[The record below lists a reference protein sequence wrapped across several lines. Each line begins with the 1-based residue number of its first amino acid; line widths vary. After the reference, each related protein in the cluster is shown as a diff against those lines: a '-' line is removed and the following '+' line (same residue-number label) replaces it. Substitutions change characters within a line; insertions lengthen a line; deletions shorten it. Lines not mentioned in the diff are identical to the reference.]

1 MTVQLQFFPQ
11 RHPVHRL
18 SDEMRREFVLA
29 QQSVLPVA
37 FPNAF
42 SFCERVLSDLKLAIT
57 PPGEMRDT
65 PAAAVADLE
74 LADLVTLFDG
84 MLRSANIPDSS
95 RQMHADNLSRRAQ
108 LIRAFDCPDAVLE
121 WVTTKVVQIVADL
134 PKAATDIEVGR
145 NPGDVLDPYLLAA
158 NQALLCEGDFKQA
171 ISATVTH
178 KALMILEGLMGH
190 LHEEVIGRMRGNVR
204 SPEPRADNAEILDFT
219 VNPFPGADVVQ
230 PPLFDGDCLRLHQI
244 KSKTGT
250 LNSSGG
256 KRLAEQMRQL
266 RMAYPGGELYSHSL
280 VGNTLRGHR
289 SMGGMLRVEP
299 SLIVQVGQASFRVLT
314 GSESGAELLVRV
326 YQAAFELAA
335 KQTGYSVESMTRAIV
350 QTFIKRAEAEGEG
363 YLESVVHQSTR
374 GDAANLDSRT
384 YTGGRNRDQRS
395 D

>member
-1 MTVQLQFFPQ
+1 MTVQLLFFPP

-18 SDEMRREFVLA
+18 SSDMKADFVRA

-37 FPNAF
+37 FPDAF
-42 SFCERVLSDLKLAIT
+42 SFCERVLNDLKLAIQ
-57 PPGEMRDT
+57 PPTELRNR
-65 PAAAVADLE
+65 PAAEVADLQ
-74 LADLVTLFDG
+74 LADLAALFDG
-84 MLRSANIPDSS
+84 ILRLAGVPDSA

-108 LIRAFDCPDAVLE
+108 LIRAFVDPDTVLE

-134 PKAATDIEVGR
+134 PKTAGDIEVGR

-158 NQALLCEGDFKQA
+158 NQALLCEGDFRQA

-204 SPEPRADNAEILDFT
+204 NPEPRADNAEILDFAF
-219 VNPFPGADVVQ
+219 NPFPGADVLQ

-266 RMAYPGGELYSHSL
+266 RMAYPGAELYSHSL

-299 SLIVQVGQASFRVLT
+299 SLIVQVGQASFNVLT
-314 GSESGAELLVRV
+314 GSGSGAELLVRV
-326 YQAAFELAA
+326 YQTGFELAA
-335 KQTGYSVESMTRAIV
+335 EQTGYSVENMTRAIV
-350 QTFIKRAEAEGEG
+350 QTFIERAEVAGEG

-374 GDAANLDSRT
+374 GTPENLDRA
-384 YTGGRNRDQRS
+384 G
-395 D
+395 

>member
-1 MTVQLQFFPQ
+1 MK
-11 RHPVHRL
+11 
-18 SDEMRREFVLA
+18 DEFARA
-29 QQSVLPVA
+29 QQSVLPIA
-37 FPNAF
+37 FPDAF
-42 SFCERVLSDLKLAIT
+42 SFCERVMSDLKLAIT
-57 PPGEMRDT
+57 PPAEMKGK
-65 PAAAVADLE
+65 PAAEVANLA

-84 MLRSANIPDSS
+84 MLRSASIPDSA

-108 LIRAFDCPDAVLE
+108 LIRAFDSPDTVLE

-134 PKAATDIEVGR
+134 PKTAADIEVGR

-158 NQALLCEGDFKQA
+158 NQALLCEGDFRQA

-204 SPEPRADNAEILDFT
+204 NPEPRADNAEILDFT
-219 VNPFPGADVVQ
+219 FNPFPGVDVVQ
-230 PPLFDGDCLRLHQI
+230 PPLFDGDSLRLHQI

-266 RMAYPGGELYSHSL
+266 RMAYPGSELYSHSL

-289 SMGGMLRVEP
+289 SMGGMLRIEP

-314 GSESGAELLVRV
+314 GSQSGAELLVRV

-335 KQTGYSVESMTRAIV
+335 QQTGYSVENMSKGIV
-350 QTFIKRAEAEGEG
+350 HTFIERAESEGEG

-384 YTGGRNRDQRS
+384 YVGGRSVQ
-395 D
+395 

>member
-1 MTVQLQFFPQ
+1 MTGQIQFFPQ
-11 RHPVHRL
+11 RHPIHRL
-18 SDEMRREFVLA
+18 SDEMKAEFVKA
-29 QQSVLPVA
+29 QQSVLSVA
-37 FPNAF
+37 FPDAF
-42 SFCERVLSDLKLAIT
+42 SFCERVLNDLKLSISL
-57 PPGEMRDT
+57 PSELRDQ

-74 LADLVTLFDG
+74 MADLDQFFDG
-84 MLRSANIPDSS
+84 VLQAASIPKSA
-95 RQMHADNLSRRAQ
+95 RQMHSENLARRAQ
-108 LIRAFDCPDAVLE
+108 LVRAFDCPDTVLD
-121 WVTTKVVQIVADL
+121 WVTNKVVQIVADL
-134 PKAATDIEVGR
+134 PKTASDIEVGR

-158 NQALLCEGDFKQA
+158 NQALLCEGDFRQA

-190 LHEEVIGRMRGNVR
+190 LHEEVIGQMRGNVR
-204 SPEPRADNAEILDFT
+204 NPEPRADNAEILDFT
-219 VNPFPGADVVQ
+219 FNPFPGADVVQ

-266 RMAYPGGELYSHSL
+266 RMAYNGAELYSHSL

-299 SLIVQVGQASFRVLT
+299 SLIVQVGQASFEVLT
-314 GSESGAELLVRV
+314 GSGSGAELLVRV

-335 KQTGYSVESMTRAIV
+335 EQTGYSVENMTRAIV
-350 QTFIKRAEAEGEG
+350 QTFIGRAEAEGEG

-374 GDAANLDSRT
+374 GEPDNLDSRT
-384 YTGGRNRDQRS
+384 YKSGRKRN
-395 D
+395 

>member
-11 RHPVHRL
+11 RHPIHRL
-18 SDEMRREFVLA
+18 SEEMKREFVRA

-37 FPNAF
+37 FPSAF

-57 PPGEMRDT
+57 PPAEMKDK
-65 PAAAVADLE
+65 PAAAAADLE

-84 MLRSANIPDSS
+84 MLRSANIPNSA

-108 LIRAFDCPDAVLE
+108 LIRAFDSPDTVLE

-134 PKAATDIEVGR
+134 PKTAADIEVGR

-204 SPEPRADNAEILDFT
+204 NPEPRADNAEILDFT
-219 VNPFPGADVVQ
+219 LNPFPGADVVQ

-335 KQTGYSVESMTRAIV
+335 EQTGYSVENMTRAIV

-363 YLESVVHQSTR
+363 YLESVVHKSTR
-374 GDAANLDSRT
+374 GTAANLDSRT
-384 YTGGRNRDQRS
+384 YTGGRDQKS

>member
-1 MTVQLQFFPQ
+1 MTGQPKFFPA

-18 SDEMRREFVLA
+18 SDEMKADFVRA
-29 QQSVLPVA
+29 QDSVLSVA
-37 FPNAF
+37 FPDAF
-42 SFCERVLSDLKLAIT
+42 SFCERVLADLKLSIT
-57 PPGEMRDT
+57 PPAELRGK
-65 PAAAVADLE
+65 PASAVADLE
-74 LADLVTLFDG
+74 LADLEDLFDSI
-84 MLRSANIPDSS
+84 LRSAGLPESARN
-95 RQMHADNLSRRAQ
+95 MHSENLSRRAQ
-108 LIRAFDCPDAVLE
+108 LLRAFDCPDTVLD
-121 WVTTKVVQIVADL
+121 WVTTKVVQIVDDL
-134 PKAATDIEVGR
+134 PKTAADIEVGR

-204 SPEPRADNAEILDFT
+204 NPEPRADNAEILDFT
-219 VNPFPGADVVQ
+219 FNPFPGADVVQ
-230 PPLFDGDCLRLHQI
+230 PPLFEGDCLRLHQI

-266 RMAYPGGELYSHSL
+266 RMAYPGAELYSHSL

-335 KQTGYSVESMTRAIV
+335 EQTGYSVENMTRTIV
-350 QTFIKRAEAEGEG
+350 QTFIERAEAEGEG

-374 GDAANLDSRT
+374 GEDANLDSRT
-384 YTGGRNRDQRS
+384 YTGGRRRA
-395 D
+395 

>member
-1 MTVQLQFFPQ
+1 MTAQPEFFPP
-11 RHPVHRL
+11 RHPMNRL
-18 SDEMRREFVLA
+18 SDEMKMEFVRA
-29 QQSVLPVA
+29 QQSVLSVA
-37 FPNAF
+37 FPDSL
-42 SFCERVLSDLKLAIT
+42 SFCETVLADLKLSISPQAA
-57 PPGEMRDT
+57 MRDK
-65 PAAAVADLE
+65 PASAVADLE
-74 LADLVTLFDG
+74 LADLEDLFDE
-84 MLRSANIPDSS
+84 MLRSAGLPESA
-95 RQMHADNLSRRAQ
+95 RQMHSENLSRRAQ
-108 LIRAFDCPDAVLE
+108 LVRAFDCPDTVLD
-121 WVTTKVVQIVADL
+121 WVTNKVVQIVDDL
-134 PKAATDIEVGR
+134 PKSATDIEVGR

-204 SPEPRADNAEILDFT
+204 NPEPRADNAEILDFAF
-219 VNPFPGADVVQ
+219 NPFPGADVVQ
-230 PPLFDGDCLRLHQI
+230 PPLFEGDFLKLHQI

-266 RMAYPGGELYSHSL
+266 RMAYPGAELYSHSL

-299 SLIVQVGQASFRVLT
+299 SLIVQVGQASFRILT
-314 GSESGAELLVRV
+314 GSDSGAELLVRV

-335 KQTGYSVESMTRAIV
+335 EQTGYSVENMTRAIV
-350 QTFIKRAEAEGEG
+350 QTFIERAEAEGEG

-374 GDAANLDSRT
+374 GEEANLDSRT
-384 YTGGRNRDQRS
+384 YVGGRRRR
-395 D
+395 

>member
-1 MTVQLQFFPQ
+1 MTVQVQYFPQ

-18 SDEMRREFVLA
+18 SEEMKGEFVRA
-29 QQSVLPVA
+29 QQSILPVA
-37 FPNAF
+37 FPDAF
-42 SFCERVLSDLKLAIT
+42 SFCGRVLNDLKLAIT
-57 PPGEMRDT
+57 PPAEMKDQ
-65 PAAAVADLE
+65 PAAEVADLE
-74 LADLVTLFDG
+74 LADMVALFDG
-84 MLRSANIPDSS
+84 MLLGAGVPDSA
-95 RQMHADNLSRRAQ
+95 RAMQAQNLARRGQ
-108 LIRAFDCPDAVLE
+108 LVRAFDCPDTVLD
-121 WVTTKVVQIVADL
+121 WVTAKVVRIVADL
-134 PKAATDIEVGR
+134 PKTAADIEVGR

-204 SPEPRADNAEILDFT
+204 NPEPRADSAEILDFT
-219 VNPFPGADVVQ
+219 FNPFPGADVVQ

-266 RMAYPGGELYSHSL
+266 RMAYPGAELYSHSL

-289 SMGGMLRVEP
+289 SIGGMLRVEP
-299 SLIVQVGQASFRVLT
+299 SLIVQVGQESFRVLT

-335 KQTGYSVESMTRAIV
+335 QQTGYSVEKMTQVIV
-350 QTFIKRAEAEGEG
+350 QTFIERAEAEGEG

-374 GDAANLDSRT
+374 GDAPSLDSRT
-384 YTGGRNRDQRS
+384 YTGGRNRA
-395 D
+395 